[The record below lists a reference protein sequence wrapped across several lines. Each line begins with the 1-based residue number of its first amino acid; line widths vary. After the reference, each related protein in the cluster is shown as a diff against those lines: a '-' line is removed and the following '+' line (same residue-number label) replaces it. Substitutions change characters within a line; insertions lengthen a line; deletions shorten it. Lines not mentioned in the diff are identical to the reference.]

1 MAICSSVILRSVVF
15 VAIIAFVHCMPGGDN
30 RLKVLITGAA
40 GRTGSLVVQKL
51 IGSTTFSPIALVR
64 TKKSASKL
72 FKLGLREDQ
81 VVVADIKEKKSL
93 QTAFAGIHACV
104 LCTSATPKISFF
116 SLIKV
121 FIFKLFGK
129 SARPS
134 FTFPN
139 GDPYEVDWL
148 GARNQIDAAKSAGAK
163 QFVFVSSMGGT
174 QPENFLNTI
183 GKREKDEK
191 SGNILL
197 WKRKA
202 EEYLISSGLPYTI
215 IHPGGLTDKKGG
227 ESKVILGFD
236 DSLLERKVRSIPRDD
251 VAEVCI
257 QSLAQPGAKRRAL
270 DIIAEPV
277 TTPEE
282 ITKNWKA
289 FFDVRG
295 NCKY

>member
-1 MAICSSVILRSVVF
+1 MILRSALFLALIVF
-15 VAIIAFVHCMPGGDN
+15 VHGMATSDN

-40 GRTGSLVVQKL
+40 GRTGSLVVKKL
-51 IGSTTFSPIALVR
+51 IRSTTFSPIALVR
-64 TKKSASKL
+64 TKKSASQL

-93 QTAFAGIHACV
+93 QSAFQGIHACV
-104 LCTSATPKISFF
+104 LCTSATPKINFF

-121 FIFKLFGK
+121 FLFKLFGK
-129 SARPS
+129 SARPT

-139 GDPYEVDWL
+139 GDPYDVDWL
-148 GARNQIDAAKSAGAK
+148 GARNQIDAAKSAGVK

-183 GKREKDEK
+183 GRRKNDDK
-191 SGNILL
+191 SGNILM

-202 EEYLISSGLPYTI
+202 EQYLMSAGLPYTI

-227 ESKVILGFD
+227 ESKIIMDFD
-236 DSLLERKVRSIPRDD
+236 DNLLTRKVRSIPRDD
-251 VAEVCI
+251 VAEVCV
-257 QSLAQPGAKRRAL
+257 QALAQPGAKRRAF
-270 DIIAEPV
+270 DIIAEPAES
-277 TTPEE
+277 PEE
-282 ITKNWKA
+282 ITKDWKA
-289 FFDVRG
+289 FFDERG

>member
-1 MAICSSVILRSVVF
+1 MILRSALIF
-15 VAIIAFVHCMPGGDN
+15 IIVAFIHGLPTDN

-40 GRTGSLVVQKL
+40 GKTGSLVVQKL
-51 IGSTTFSPIALVR
+51 IGSTTFSPVALVR

-93 QTAFAGIHACV
+93 QSAFDGIHACV
-104 LCTSATPKISFF
+104 LCTSATPKINFF

-121 FIFKLFGK
+121 FILKLFGK
-129 SARPS
+129 AARPT

-139 GDPYEVDWL
+139 GDPYDVDWL
-148 GARNQIDAAKSAGAK
+148 GARNQIDAAKSAGVK
-163 QFVFVSSMGGT
+163 QFVFLSSMGGT

-183 GKREKDEK
+183 GRRKNDEK
-191 SGNILL
+191 SGNILM

-202 EEYLISSGLPYTI
+202 EQYLMSAGLPYTI

-227 ESKVILGFD
+227 ESKVIMNFD
-236 DSLLERKVRSIPRDD
+236 DQLLERKIRSIPRED
-251 VAEVCI
+251 VAEVCV
-257 QSLAQPGAKRRAL
+257 QALAQPGAKRRAF

-277 TTPEE
+277 ATPEE
-282 ITKNWKA
+282 VTSDWKA
-289 FFDVRG
+289 FFDTRG